1 MNTFT
6 WGKAP
11 FIFSNKSSVIHS
23 SWYIF
28 LWHFL
33 CIADAAGSNKC
44 NSAVLSSVGIQTSDS
59 YYCLS
64 TSIVSVDV
72 NNKIDIKCTGK
83 ENLCED
89 GFSTSGSSGN
99 TISRTTIIQGKFFS
113 ILTIVAL
120 EIGDETRL
128 TTVTFPQRLLFRLP
142 SYSFK
147 YLVAF
152 SPKYVNM

>member
-1 MNTFT
+1 MKQMCIIVYIFT
-6 WGKAP
+6 RGKAP
-11 FIFSNKSSVIHS
+11 FIFPNKSSVIHS

-33 CIADAAGSNKC
+33 SIPDAVGSNKC

-99 TISRTTIIQGKFFS
+99 TISRATIIQGKISFFS
-113 ILTIVAL
+113 FQTTVAL
-120 EIGDETRL
+120 ENRD
-128 TTVTFPQRLLFRLP
+128 LP
-142 SYSFK
+142 RD
-147 YLVAF
+147 LR
-152 SPKYVNM
+152 